1 MSQKGEKTW
10 PEGNSRLIMETV
22 RNRLMIAV
30 FLFIGAFFLLGARM
44 VGLGFSPSEQLSDQW
59 ARGLPVYVAARAD
72 VVDRHGVVLA
82 TNLETSSLYADPGKV
97 QNPETAIKKLAT
109 VIPELAYAKLLSKL
123 KSDKRFVWVRRKLTP
138 QQKVR
143 INALGLPGFFFQTE
157 EERVYPHGA
166 LFSHAVGYVDVD
178 GKGLGGIEHYFDIQ
192 LGTPISAGDKLQ
204 LTLDTRVQHALRDE
218 IERALQT
225 YEAKAASGIVLNV
238 NTGEVLA
245 MVSLPDFDPNLPAS
259 ASNDQKFNRA
269 SQGVYELGSLFKTLT
284 VAMGLDSGAIT
295 LTDRYDVTKPLKISR
310 FLIRDDHPKNRILT
324 VPEIFIFSSNIGAAQ
339 MAMDIGTDTQQEY
352 FGKLGLFTAPFIE
365 ITEVGRPIYPSYWR
379 DINTMTAGYGHGI
392 AISPLQMASAIAAT
406 VNGGHLIPAT
416 LIKQDANLRGQGI
429 PVFSEE
435 VSAKMRTLMRLAV
448 TEGTGSKADVPGYLV
463 GGKTG
468 TAEKPGEGG
477 YLKNATMSSFV
488 GVFPMNKPEFLVL
501 IVLDEPVGQKK
512 TFNFSGGGW
521 VAAPAVGRVIT
532 RIAPLLGVKP
542 ITEEVRGYQ
551 EIAYLISDTR

>member
-1 MSQKGEKTW
+1 
-10 PEGNSRLIMETV
+10 
-22 RNRLMIAV
+22 
-30 FLFIGAFFLLGARM
+30 
-44 VGLGFSPSEQLSDQW
+44 
-59 ARGLPVYVAARAD
+59 
-72 VVDRHGVVLA
+72 
-82 TNLETSSLYADPGKV
+82 
-97 QNPETAIKKLAT
+97 
-109 VIPELAYAKLLSKL
+109 
-123 KSDKRFVWVRRKLTP
+123 
-138 QQKVR
+138 
-143 INALGLPGFFFQTE
+143 
-157 EERVYPHGA
+157 
-166 LFSHAVGYVDVD
+166 
-178 GKGLGGIEHYFDIQ
+178 
-192 LGTPISAGDKLQ
+192 
-204 LTLDTRVQHALRDE
+204 
-218 IERALQT
+218 
-225 YEAKAASGIVLNV
+225 
-238 NTGEVLA
+238 
-245 MVSLPDFDPNLPAS
+245 
-259 ASNDQKFNRA
+259 
-269 SQGVYELGSLFKTLT
+269 
-284 VAMGLDSGAIT
+284 MGLDSGAIT

-468 TAEKPGEGG
+468 TAEKPGVGG

-512 TFNFSGGGW
+512 TFNFSSGGW
-521 VAAPAVGRVIT
+521 VAAPAVKRVIT